1 MKALTLAIS
10 SLLISI
16 VTLAHDGGPGV
27 TNAKA
32 IELSAHRI
40 DRLVAL
46 NKIDASFLKKLEKM
60 EVIVVQNQA
69 PVYYKVRVS
78 QTQPAQGAPLQLD
91 ISYDEDGKPL
101 SFQLVAGGAAG
112 PDVAW
117 TDKDADTLAE
127 NSLHYI
133 LENNADA
140 KVALFDKG
148 AASFTL
154 SKGTLNGQDV
164 ARAQMTSTLTTDK
177 LNIYSKLDGTFI
189 SAEVVSK

>member
-1 MKALTLAIS
+1 MKTLIIILS
-10 SLLISI
+10 SILIS
-16 VTLAHDGGPGV
+16 LAASAHPNGPGV

-46 NKIDASFLKKLEKM
+46 GKIDASFLKNLEKM

-78 QTQPAQGAPLQLD
+78 QTQPAQGAPQQLD
-91 ISYDEDGKPL
+91 ISYDDDGKPL
-101 SFQLVAGGAAG
+101 SFQVIAGGVAGPNMGW
-112 PDVAW
+112 P
-117 TDKDADTLAE
+117 DKDAGSLSE
-127 NSLHYI
+127 NSLHYV

-148 AASFTL
+148 ALSFVL
-154 SKGTLNGQDV
+154 SKGILNGQPV
-164 ARAQMTSTLTTDK
+164 ARGQMTSSLTNEK
-177 LNIYSKLDGTFI
+177 LNIYVKLDGTFI
-189 SAEVVSK
+189 SAEIVK